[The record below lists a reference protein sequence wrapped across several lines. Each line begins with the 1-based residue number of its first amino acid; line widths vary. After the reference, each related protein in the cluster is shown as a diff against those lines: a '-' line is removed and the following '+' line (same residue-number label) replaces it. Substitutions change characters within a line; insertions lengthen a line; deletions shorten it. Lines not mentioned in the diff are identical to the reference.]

1 MPPLSTASSR
11 VVLDPQPHAPPSF
24 PRSGA
29 HRFLVLTSFS
39 ATHLD
44 SVGAMASSNDD
55 SSVSVIRLRVF
66 FGRLLLRLAADAG
79 DAAAVRFI
87 LRR

>member
-1 MPPLSTASSR
+1 
-11 VVLDPQPHAPPSF
+11 
-24 PRSGA
+24 
-29 HRFLVLTSFS
+29 
-39 ATHLD
+39 
-44 SVGAMASSNDD
+44 MAGSNDN

-66 FGRLLLRLAADAG
+66 FSRLLLRLAADTG